1 MTDKLATLEQ
11 AARLVEDD
19 MSLGIASPAVGPV
32 ALVPMALVRELARQ
46 RRRGLT
52 LFTPVMGLE
61 GDLLIGAGCIDDVQ
75 AFAFNLAGRG
85 VPPNFRR
92 ATAAGT
98 VTVREQSE
106 FSITLGLLA
115 GSMGVQ
121 FIPLHGYH
129 NDHVQHHPEWRRF
142 SSPIDGTELL
152 TITAIAPDVAIIHAQ
167 RSDPFGNVQLGES
180 NQSNVMAAFSAPRMV
195 QAATRVIVTAEEI
208 VTTEEIRATPERT
221 SILYHDVDAVVHVPH
236 GAHPLGVSGCYEP
249 DFAHVDDYL
258 EAAASAETFAEYLAD
273 YVDEPADH
281 ADYLAR
287 VGVSA

>member
-11 AARLVEDD
+11 AARLVEDG

-32 ALVPMALVRELARQ
+32 ALLPMALVRELVRQ
-46 RRRGLT
+46 RKRDLT
-52 LFTPVMGLE
+52 LFTPLIGLE
-61 GDLLIGAGCIDDVQ
+61 GDLLIGAGCLRDVH
-75 AFAFNLAGRG
+75 AFAFNLLGRG

-129 NDHVQHHPEWRRF
+129 NDHLQHHPEWHRF
-142 SSPIDGTELL
+142 PSPIDGTELV
-152 TITAIAPDVAIIHAQ
+152 TITAITPDVAVIHVP
-167 RSDPFGNVQLGES
+167 RSDPLGNAQLGES
-180 NQSNVMAAFSAPRMV
+180 NRSNVMATFSAPRMV

-221 SILYHDVDAVVHVPH
+221 AILYHDVNAVVHVPR
-236 GAHPLGVSGCYEP
+236 GAHPLGVAGFYEP
-249 DFAHVDDYL
+249 DFDHVDRYL
-258 EAAASAETFAEYLAD
+258 EAAASAETFEEYLAH

-281 ADYLAR
+281 EAYLAR
-287 VGVSA
+287 VGLPT

>member
-221 SILYHDVDAVVHVPH
+221 SILYHDVDARGARAPWRTSPGRLRLLRTGLRPRRRLPGGRGERRDVCGVP
-236 GAHPLGVSGCYEP
+236 GAL
-249 DFAHVDDYL
+249 
-258 EAAASAETFAEYLAD
+258 
-273 YVDEPADH
+273 
-281 ADYLAR
+281 R
-287 VGVSA
+287 R